1 MLSRLVMNC
10 IRQIMLEWNCCWMG
24 AHVFSIRF
32 VFCSQVRGLWK
43 RMDAFMSESRE
54 QQEVVSSIVTGV
66 INKHTLSATALDLR
80 VPEMLLRECERELLK
95 VMGS

>member
-1 MLSRLVMNC
+1 
-10 IRQIMLEWNCCWMG
+10 
-24 AHVFSIRF
+24 
-32 VFCSQVRGLWK
+32 
-43 RMDAFMSESRE
+43 MDAFMSESRE